1 MDTELIVTW
10 LSRVVHVGTA
20 ITLVGGSAFMLW
32 VLLPAA
38 DQIDDA
44 EHDKLSAAVGTRWR
58 WIVQLGIL
66 LFLVT
71 GLYNYWLAI
80 PAHQGDSLYHAL
92 VGTKILLALVVFFI
106 ASALVGRSAKLQWLR
121 HNRATWLKVLVLLA
135 AIIVAISSFLKVRGM
150 PDPDVPPGPTIAQP
164 R

>member
-1 MDTELIVTW
+1 MDAELVVTW
-10 LSRVVHVGTA
+10 LSRLVHVGTA

-44 EHDKLSAAVGTRWR
+44 EHDKLSAAVGARWK

-66 LFLVT
+66 LFLIT

-80 PAHQGDSLYHAL
+80 PSHQGDGLYHAL
-92 VGTKILLALVVFFI
+92 VGTKIILALVVFFI

-121 HNRATWLKVLVLLA
+121 RNRATWLKVLVLLA
-135 AIIVAISSFLKVRGM
+135 AIIVAISSFVKVLAT
-150 PDPDVPPGPTIAQP
+150 PELDLPPGPSIAQP